1 MLFLSDYGIE
11 TFLKKLLGRKD
22 VEDALARLD
31 VLTQEEDLMVAAR
44 TLNVVHRVDDN
55 VTVIK
60 GTVHNIDGNVKDA
73 IELTRHVDRG
83 VTEIKD
89 DIGDVGNNVKANTV
103 LIHRV
108 DDKAKG
114 IDAGIRGVSNDV
126 KEMKR
131 GK

>member
-1 MLFLSDYGIE
+1 MLFLSNCGIE
-11 TFLKKLLGRKD
+11 RFLKKLLGRND

-31 VLTQEEDLMVAAR
+31 VLTKEEDLMVAAR

-60 GTVHNIDGNVKDA
+60 GAIHNIDGNVK
-73 IELTRHVDRG
+73 
-83 VTEIKD
+83 
-89 DIGDVGNNVKANTV
+89 ANTE
-103 LIHRV
+103 LIHHV
-108 DDKAKG
+108 DDKANV

-126 KEMKR
+126 KEMKS

>member
-1 MLFLSDYGIE
+1 MLFLSNCGIE
-11 TFLKKLLGRKD
+11 RFLKKVLGRND

-31 VLTQEEDLMVAAR
+31 VLTKEEDLMVAAR
-44 TLNVVHRVDDN
+44 TLNVVHRLDDN

-60 GTVHNIDGNVKDA
+60 GNVKDA

-89 DIGDVGNNVKANTV
+89 DIGDVGSNVKANTE
-103 LIHRV
+103 LIHHV
-108 DDKAKG
+108 DNKANV
-114 IDAGIRGVSNDV
+114 IDAGIRGVSSDV
-126 KEMKR
+126 KEMKS